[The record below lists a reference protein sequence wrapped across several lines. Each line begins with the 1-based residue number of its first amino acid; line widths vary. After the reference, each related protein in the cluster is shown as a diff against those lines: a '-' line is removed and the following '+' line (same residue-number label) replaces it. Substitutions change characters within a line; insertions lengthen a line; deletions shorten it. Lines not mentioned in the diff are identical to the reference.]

1 MAARKTQQKNNVRLI
16 GGLWRGRKIAFL
28 DAEGL
33 RPTPDRIRETLF
45 NWLQAIISGAVCV
58 DCFAG
63 SGALGFEAASRGAQ
77 KVILVDSNPDV
88 IRQLQ
93 ENKRLLNA
101 ESVEV
106 VFSAALNYLQQS
118 KTQAD
123 IFFLDPPFASHLLQ
137 PALDKIVENDLLKPG
152 GFLYLEYPKE
162 QIPKLPA
169 KYSWHRQKQTGDVGY
184 GLILKN
190 NSG

>member
-1 MAARKTQQKNNVRLI
+1 MAARKLQQKNNVRLI
-16 GGLWRGRKIAFL
+16 AGQWRGRNLSFL

-33 RPTPDRIRETLF
+33 RPTPDRVRETLF
-45 NWLQAIISGAVCV
+45 NWLQAIIPGAVCV

-63 SGALGFEAASRGAQ
+63 SGALGFEAASRGAE

-88 IRQLQ
+88 IRQLR
-93 ENKRLLNA
+93 ENKKLLNA

-106 VFSAALNYLQQS
+106 ILSAALDYLQQS

-137 PALDKIVENDLLKPG
+137 QALDVITANDLLKQDGIIYVEYKKNKPPELPPG
-152 GFLYLEYPKE
+152 CRWL
-162 QIPKLPA
+162 
-169 KYSWHRQKQTGDVGY
+169 RQKKAGDLGY
-184 GLILKN
+184 GLVECL
-190 NSG
+190 S

>member
-1 MAARKTQQKNNVRLI
+1 MAARKLQQKNNVRLI
-16 GGLWRGRKIAFL
+16 AGQWRGRNISFL

-33 RPTPDRIRETLF
+33 RPTPDRVRETLF
-45 NWLQAIISGAVCV
+45 NWLQAIIPGAVCV

-63 SGALGFEAASRGAQ
+63 SGALGFEAASRGAE

-93 ENKRLLNA
+93 KNKKILNA
-101 ESVEV
+101 DSVEV
-106 VFSAALNYLQQS
+106 ISSAALDYLKQS

-137 PALDKIVENDLLKPG
+137 PALDKIVESDLLKLR
-152 GFLYLEYPKE
+152 GFLYLEYQKE
-162 QIPKLPA
+162 NIPRLPDQ
-169 KYSWHRQKQTGDVGY
+169 YNWHRQKQTGDVGY
-184 GLILKN
+184 GLVVKN
-190 NSG
+190 